1 MNFDKALRKIVPS
14 AASLTY
20 NPIIKRLLNII
31 DFMPRHTFKEFSN
44 IPPNHLRVRVGVA
57 NRIFANQV
65 YYLNQAT
72 DFWLHAF
79 LSGLCRLDS
88 HILDIGC
95 GCGRFAHHLRD
106 YRFKQEA
113 FTGRYIGIDI
123 DEEMLDWCR
132 RNFDSERFEFHR
144 SSDVSKV
151 YNVPGI
157 NNLAYALP
165 IADRSIDFVFS
176 TSLFTHLL
184 EPELINYNKESF
196 RVLKPGGSMA
206 MYCFSMDRP
215 PPSFGNRHT
224 FGFKIGNSYAES
236 MEVPEA
242 AVAYEESF
250 LFKVAHEA
258 GFVTAEMLVGSE
270 DSQPMLL
277 CHK

>member
-20 NPIIKRLLNII
+20 NPVIKYLLDIV
-31 DFMPRHTFKEFSN
+31 DFLPRHIFSEFSN
-44 IPPNHLRVRVGVA
+44 IPPNHLRIRVGVA
-57 NRIFANQV
+57 NRIFANHV
-65 YYLNQAT
+65 YYLNQAR

-123 DEEMLDWCR
+123 DEEMLNWCR
-132 RNFDSERFEFHR
+132 RNFDTRRFQFLR
-144 SSDVSKV
+144 SSDLSKV
-151 YNVPGI
+151 YNVTGK

-165 IADRSIDFVFS
+165 IADESIDFVFS
-176 TSLFTHLL
+176 ASLFTHLL
-184 EPELINYNKESF
+184 EPELVNYCKESF
-196 RVLKPGGSMA
+196 RVLKPAGSMA
-206 MYCFSMDRP
+206 MYCFSMEHP
-215 PPSFGNRHT
+215 PLALGNRFT
-224 FGFKIGNSYAES
+224 FGFKIGNSHVES
-236 MEVPEA
+236 MAAPEA

-250 LFKVAHEA
+250 LFNVAHEA
-258 GFVTAEMLVGSE
+258 GFATAEMLVG
-270 DSQPMLL
+270 DSQPILL
-277 CHK
+277 CRK

>member
-1 MNFDKALRKIVPS
+1 MNFDKALRKVEPS
-14 AASLTY
+14 AARLTY
-20 NPIIKRLLNII
+20 NPIIKRLLDII
-31 DFMPRHTFKEFSN
+31 DFIPRHIFKEFSN
-44 IPPNHLRVRVGVA
+44 FPPNHLRVRVGVA
-57 NRIFANQV
+57 NRIFANHV
-65 YYLNQAT
+65 YYLHQAT

-106 YRFKQEA
+106 YNFNQEA

-132 RNFDSERFEFHR
+132 HNFDTERFEFYR

-151 YNVPGI
+151 YNVTEK
-157 NNLAYALP
+157 NDMAYVLP
-165 IADRSIDFVFS
+165 IADGSIDFVFS

-184 EPELINYNKESF
+184 EPELVNYCKESF

-206 MYCFSMDRP
+206 MYCFSMDHP
-215 PPSFGNRHT
+215 PPSLGNRFT
-224 FGFKIGNSYAES
+224 FGFKVGNSYVES
-236 MEVPEA
+236 MAAPEA

-250 LFKVAHEA
+250 LFKVAQEA
-258 GFVTAEMLVGSE
+258 GFVTAEMLVG

-277 CHK
+277 CRK